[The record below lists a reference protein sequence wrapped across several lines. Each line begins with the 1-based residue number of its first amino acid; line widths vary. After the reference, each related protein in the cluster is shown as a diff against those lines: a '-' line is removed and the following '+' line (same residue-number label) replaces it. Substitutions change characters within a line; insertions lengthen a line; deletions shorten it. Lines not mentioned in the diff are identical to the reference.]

1 MKWTRM
7 FVVTLLMMF
16 SMTAYADDNLKFLLD
31 NGLISLEEYQILQQE
46 NYVEDGEVFYNL
58 MINGELKSKIFKIIA
73 QNGVYYIP
81 VQSFFNQINFKNYTY
96 REGKVIASIGESLE
110 KVEIDVLSGFIKKGE
125 TIIDASKKVF
135 DSEGE
140 VYLEQEIFKQIF
152 LKYLAINSENQKINM
167 TLSFSTPDEISL
179 RMKIT
184 EKILAEKRNTNEL
197 LFTNKPTMFEL
208 GYLRL
213 NVSKTFTKEKEI
225 SDSFQNDWDG
235 NLEYQGA
242 TFYGELTANYDLKEK
257 YLEDVVLRYD
267 EIYTNHMLEI
277 GNYSVGEKGA
287 REWEV
292 NFKKDR
298 GYYVTGN
305 KNYIIKENVEIG
317 SRVELLYLDT
327 VIDIQ
332 TAESGVVEFNREEI
346 KEDRE
351 YKLRV
356 YTPDGK
362 VYEKI
367 INTTSDYNQQNKG
380 EIEYDV
386 SLRERDEISKVDFN
400 SNIYYGVTDEFTI
413 GGGYDRITSNI
424 NDENIYL
431 NKVNLEGIYSSS
443 INSVSYT
450 LRIGG
455 DKTLNSEK
463 DELNGKDTKDD
474 YSLNYLAQVDFKKLR
489 LKAEQ
494 TRYGKYNDTKSE
506 QNFSMRYPIFSSLDL
521 GYEINKST
529 KFKAEE
535 GEKRTETDKSLSV
548 EYSKAINNFMITGQY
563 YRTMGEYEDIDEY
576 GLNVYYTGWR
586 TITAR
591 LENSWTNSGDDYEV
605 ALSLFNTGNNTIDYS
620 LEARYS
626 EKDKDRLT
634 FKFTMRLDNWFRY
647 EGSADKLG
655 NQSHRIAIDRI
666 IDLKNPRADISS
678 MNSSRVRVITFVD
691 MNNNDI
697 YDEGE
702 QRVEK
707 VEVKIGDKKRVTNKD
722 GEALFY
728 GIPNDILYDLKPEIR
743 KPNFL
748 LGNNK
753 IQVKGKHT
761 STITAYIPIKPMVS
775 LTGIVNID
783 KALNK
788 SAMEKMRIYDE
799 ILVQV
804 KDLSGKVID
813 MAIPDNT
820 GIFEISGLFPEQYFI
835 EVQYTGIDY
844 SIRGVNEIIQLTYVE
859 EDDEGNRFFFAFNTD
874 EIIIEKKEEE
884 EVNG

>member
-1 MKWTRM
+1 M
-7 FVVTLLMMF
+7 VALLMMF

-58 MINGELKSKIFKIIA
+58 MINGELKSKIFEIMV
-73 QNGVYYIP
+73 QDGVYYIP
-81 VQSFFNQINFKNYTY
+81 VQNFFNQINFKNYTY
-96 REGKVIASIGESLE
+96 RDGKLIASIGETLE
-110 KVEIDVLSGFIKKGE
+110 RVELDVLNGFVKKGE
-125 TIIDASKKVF
+125 RVIDATKKIF
-135 DSEGE
+135 DNGGE
-140 VYLEQEIFKQIF
+140 VYLEQEIFKEIF
-152 LKYLAINSENQKINM
+152 LKYLAISSENQKINM

-184 EKILAEKRNTNEL
+184 EKILAEKRNTKEL
-197 LFTNKPTMFEL
+197 LFTNRPTMFEL

-213 NVSKTFTKEKEI
+213 NASKTFTKDKAI
-225 SDSFQNDWDG
+225 SDSFKNDWDG

-242 TFYGELTANYDLKEK
+242 MLYGQFTANYDLKNRYFK
-257 YLEDVVLRYD
+257 DMTLRYD
-267 EIYTNHMLEI
+267 EVYTNHMLEI
-277 GNYSVGEKGA
+277 GNYGVGESGA

-292 NFKKDR
+292 NFKKDK

-305 KNYIIKENVEIG
+305 KNYIIKDSVEIG

-367 INTTSDYNQQNKG
+367 INTTSNYNQQNKG
-380 EIEYDV
+380 EFEYDV
-386 SLRERDEISKVDFN
+386 ALRERDEISKVDFN

-413 GGGYDRITSNI
+413 GGGYDRTATTI
-424 NDENIYL
+424 NDKNLYL
-431 NKVNLEGIYSSS
+431 NKLNLEGIYSSS
-443 INSVSYT
+443 IKSVPYT
-450 LRIGG
+450 FRVGG
-455 DKTLNSEK
+455 DKTLNSER
-463 DELNGKDTKDD
+463 DNLSGKDTKDD
-474 YSLNYLAQVDFKKLR
+474 YSINYLAQVDLKKLR
-489 LKAEQ
+489 LKVEQ
-494 TRYGKYNDTKSE
+494 TRYGKYSGIKSE
-506 QNFSMRYPIFSSLDL
+506 QNFSVRYPLFNSLDL

-529 KFKAEE
+529 KYRAEE
-535 GEKRTETDKSLSV
+535 GEKRTEIDKSLSV

-576 GLNVYYTGWR
+576 GINLYYTGWR
-586 TITAR
+586 TMTAR

-605 ALSLFNTGNNTIDYS
+605 ALSLFNTGNNTIDYT

-634 FKFTMRLDNWFRY
+634 FKFTMKLDNWLRY

-655 NQSHRIAIDRI
+655 NQSHRIGIDRI
-666 IDLKNPRADISS
+666 IDLKNPRVDISS

-707 VEVKIGDKKRVTNKD
+707 VEVKIGDKTAITNKN

-728 GIPNDILYDLKPEIR
+728 GIPNDVLYDLKPEIR

-753 IQVKGKHT
+753 IQIKGRHT

-820 GIFEISGLFPEQYFI
+820 GVFEISGLFPEQYFI

-844 SIRGVNEIIQLTYVE
+844 NIRGVNEIIQLTYVE
-859 EDDEGNRFFFAFNTD
+859 EDEEGNRFFFAFNTD

>member
-1 MKWTRM
+1 MKWTRIFM
-7 FVVTLLMMF
+7 VALLMVF
-16 SMTAYADDNLKFLLD
+16 SITVYGEDNLKFLLD
-31 NGLISLEEYQILQQE
+31 NGLISLEEYEILQQE
-46 NYVEDGEVFYNL
+46 KYIEDGEVFYNL
-58 MINGELKSKIFKIIA
+58 MINGELKSKIFEILVED
-73 QNGVYYIP
+73 GSYYIP
-81 VQSFFNQINFKNYTY
+81 VQDFFKQINFKNYTY
-96 REGKVIASIGESLE
+96 TNGKLIAIIGESLE
-110 KVEIDVLSGFIKKGE
+110 RVEIDVLGGFIKKGE
-125 TIIDASKKVF
+125 RVIEASGKVF
-135 DSEGE
+135 DSGGE
-140 VYLEQEIFKQIF
+140 VYLEQEVFKEIF
-152 LKYLAINSENQKINM
+152 LNYLAINSENQKINM

-184 EKILAEKRNTNEL
+184 EKILAEKRNTKEL

-213 NVSKTFTKEKEI
+213 NASTTFTKDKNI
-225 SDSFQNDWDG
+225 SDRFESDWSG

-242 TFYGELTANYDLKEK
+242 MLYGQFTANYDLKNRYFK
-257 YLEDVVLRYD
+257 DMTLRYD
-267 EIYTNHMLEI
+267 EVYTNHMLEI

-292 NFKKDR
+292 TFKKDR

-305 KNYIIKENVEIG
+305 KNYIIRDNVEIG

-351 YKLRV
+351 YKLRI

-367 INTTSDYNQQNKG
+367 INTTSNYNQQNKG
-380 EIEYDV
+380 EVEYDV

-400 SNIYYGVTDEFTI
+400 SNVYYGVTDEFTI
-413 GGGYDRITSNI
+413 GGGYDRTATTI
-424 NDENIYL
+424 NDKNLYL
-431 NKVNLEGIYSSS
+431 NKLNLEGIYSSS
-443 INSVSYT
+443 IKSIPYT
-450 LRIGG
+450 FRIGG
-455 DKTLNSEK
+455 DKTLDSEK
-463 DELNGKDTKDD
+463 DNITGRDTKDD
-474 YSLNYLAQVDFKKLR
+474 YSLNYLAQVDLRKLR
-489 LKAEQ
+489 LKLEQ
-494 TRYGKYNDTKSE
+494 TRYGKYSDIKKE
-506 QNFSMRYPIFSSLDL
+506 QSFYIRYPLFNSIDL
-521 GYEINKST
+521 GYEISKTT
-529 KFKAEE
+529 KYKAQE
-535 GEKRTETDKSLSV
+535 GEKRVETDKTLSV

-563 YRTMGEYEDIDEY
+563 NRVMGEYEDTSEY
-576 GLNVYYTGWR
+576 GLNLYYTGWR
-586 TITAR
+586 TITTR
-591 LENSWTNSGDDYEV
+591 LENSWTNNGDDYEV

-626 EKDKDRLT
+626 EREKDRLT
-634 FKFTMRLDNWFRY
+634 FRFTIRLDNWFRY
-647 EGSADKLG
+647 EGNIDKLG
-655 NQSHRIAIDRI
+655 NQSHTVGIDRI
-666 IDLKNPRADISS
+666 IDLKNPTVDISS
-678 MNSSRVRVITFVD
+678 MNSSRVKVITFVD

-697 YDEGE
+697 FDEGE
-702 QRVEK
+702 QRIEK
-707 VEVKIGDKKRVTNKD
+707 VEVKIGDKKAITNKN

-728 GIPNDILYDLKPEIR
+728 GIPNDVLYDLKPEIR

-753 IQVKGKHT
+753 IQIKGKHT
-761 STITAYIPIKPMVS
+761 STITAYIPVKPMVS

-788 SAMEKMRIYDE
+788 SAMEKIRIYDE

-820 GIFEISGLFPEQYFI
+820 GVFEISGLFPEQYFI

-859 EDDEGNRFFFAFNTD
+859 EDEEGNRFFFAFNTD

-884 EVNG
+884 ING